1 MHGSTFGG
9 NALACRVALEF
20 FDILEELMP
29 SITRVGAYFRM
40 RLERTRAPPR
50 FIKEVRG
57 IGLMIGVELTGSG
70 KQLVND
76 GIAEGMLFNCTH
88 DVVLRF
94 LPPYILTEQDVD
106 RAVSG
111 LAKIFKRYKPATA

>member
-40 RLERTRAPPR
+40 SLNELAHHHS

-57 IGLMIGVELTGSG
+57 VGLMIGVELTASG

-76 GIAEGMLFNCTH
+76 GIAEGLLFNCTH

-94 LPPYILTEQDVD
+94 LPPYILSEQDVD
-106 RAVSG
+106 RAVAG
-111 LAKIFKRYKPATA
+111 LGKIFKKFKPAA